1 MIFHILAM
9 EMEAVLRP
17 CLVFKQAVC
26 YQNWTSCVQELY
38 SRALFFASKKTMKKK
53 QKQRFNFELVSQ
65 VCNDSH
71 MVPKLNNLSM
81 SPQHIGIPQLG
92 RIIEDHPKFLM
103 KDNW

>member
-38 SRALFFASKKTMKKK
+38 SRALFLASEKTKKK
-53 QKQRFNFELVSQ
+53 KAEAEVQF
-65 VCNDSH
+65 
-71 MVPKLNNLSM
+71 
-81 SPQHIGIPQLG
+81 
-92 RIIEDHPKFLM
+92 RISLPGM
-103 KDNW
+103 

>member
-1 MIFHILAM
+1 
-9 EMEAVLRP
+9 VL
-17 CLVFKQAVC
+17 CFLQVK
-26 YQNWTSCVQELY
+26 NKE
-38 SRALFFASKKTMKKK
+38 KK

-92 RIIEDHPKFLM
+92 RVIEDHPKIGDYFLHQPSIESP
-103 KDNW
+103 N